1 MKWSHLNQNIGCNE
15 EAEYR
20 DRKERDEDCQ
30 NLNWAFEVSIRWRS
44 LGDMALCFVIV
55 IAVIVVGEERGVL
68 GSARHSKRIKGV
80 DKSLDFK

>member
-1 MKWSHLNQNIGCNE
+1 LKRSHLNQNIGCNE